1 MIPRAKAL
9 VSRMIAAPGMS
20 DSLRWVLNQKRV
32 PTRWRDGL
40 YRRIAKHARFP
51 ERSTFEYS
59 HPSGSTLTL
68 LHRGAAGALYWR
80 SEYELETTRLFCE
93 MAERA
98 AVILD
103 IGAADGLYAIL
114 AACANPRA
122 RILAFEPGTDTLRVC
137 RANVD
142 ANRPATDRVEVF
154 DVALGN
160 QDATSTLY
168 VAGAFGGTSSLN
180 PEFRPESRAQ
190 PVRVRR
196 GDSLLAEAGITRVDL
211 VKIDTESTEP
221 DVLRGLSRTL
231 ERDHPT
237 IFCEVL
243 AGRTERRLEE
253 ILGPLGYR
261 YYWLTEQGPVQH
273 QTITGDPTYRFPNY
287 VFSTE
292 MLA

>member
-1 MIPRAKAL
+1 MMPRTKAL
-9 VSRMIAAPGMS
+9 VSRMIAAPGLS
-20 DSLRWVLNQKRV
+20 GSLRWLLNQQRV
-32 PTRWRDGL
+32 PSRWRDGL
-40 YRRIAKHARFP
+40 YRRVAKHARFP

-59 HPSGSTLTL
+59 HPSGATLRL
-68 LHRGAAGALYWR
+68 LHRGAAGALFWR
-80 SEYELETTRLFCE
+80 NAYELETTQLFCS

-122 RILAFEPGTDTLRVC
+122 RILAFEPGADSLLAC

-142 ANRPATDRVEVF
+142 ANRPATDLVEVF
-154 DVALGN
+154 DVALG
-160 QDATSTLY
+160 DKDTTSTLY

-180 PEFRPESRAQ
+180 PEFRRESRAQ

-196 GDSLLAEAGITRVDL
+196 ADSLLAEAGVARVDL

-221 DVLRGLSRTL
+221 DVLRGMHATL

-243 AGRTERRLEE
+243 HGRTERRLEE
-253 ILGPLGYR
+253 LLGPLGYK
-261 YYWLTEQGPVQH
+261 YYWVTEQGPVRRD
-273 QTITGDPTYRFPNY
+273 TIAGDPTYRFPNY
-287 VFSTE
+287 VFSTDA
-292 MLA
+292 LA